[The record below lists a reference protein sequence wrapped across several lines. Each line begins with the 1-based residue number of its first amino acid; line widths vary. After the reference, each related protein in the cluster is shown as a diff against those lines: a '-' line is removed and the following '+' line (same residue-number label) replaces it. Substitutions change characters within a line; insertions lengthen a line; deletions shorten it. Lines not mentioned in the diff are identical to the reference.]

1 MRLPKEVGLKG
12 PDYFR
17 IGFAAGPIPIYIMM
31 PLAPFDTDL
40 AKSLLEQPFQL
51 LLAAAAGILWTVT
64 DINMIAQNGK
74 AKPNGQSPIPPF

>member
-1 MRLPKEVGLKG
+1 
-12 PDYFR
+12 
-17 IGFAAGPIPIYIMM
+17 MM

-74 AKPNGQSPIPPF
+74 AKPGGQSPTIPPG